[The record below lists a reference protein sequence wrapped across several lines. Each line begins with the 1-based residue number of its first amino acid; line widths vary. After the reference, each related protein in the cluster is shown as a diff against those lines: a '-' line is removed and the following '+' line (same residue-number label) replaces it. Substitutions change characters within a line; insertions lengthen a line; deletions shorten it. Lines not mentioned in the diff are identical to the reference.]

1 MINEYISTS
10 MVMIKAPLSKVWD
23 ALINPE
29 IVKQYFFGTE
39 LVTTWEVGSPIFF
52 RGQWEGNPYEDKG
65 IVLSFITNESL
76 SYSYWSSFSGISDIP
91 ELFQIIKFS
100 VEEDTEGVNVTIF
113 QSNVDTLESAE
124 NSEHNWKMVLEGLK
138 KLLESN

>member
-1 MINEYISTS
+1 MINKYTSTS
-10 MVMIKAPLSKVWD
+10 MVMVKAPLGKVWD

-29 IVKQYFFGTE
+29 VVKQYFFGTE

-91 ELFQIIKFS
+91 ELYQIIKFS
-100 VEEDTEGVNVTIF
+100 IEEVKGGVNVTIF
-113 QSNVDTLESAE
+113 QSNVETKEGAE
-124 NSEHNWKMVLEGLK
+124 TSKENWKMVLEGLK